1 MRDLELKCEI
11 DEFAHPLLIGDE
23 LHLRQVFINILGNS
37 VKFTPDGGTIYLR
50 AKEMKDVAG
59 RALYR
64 FELADTGIGM
74 KADFLPHL
82 FEAFA
87 QEDGGMR
94 TTYKGTGLGM
104 AITKKFVDMMEGTIE
119 VTSELNVGTTFV
131 IEMWF
136 DIDVDAREDE
146 NKAEFHA
153 NLKDMKALLV
163 EDIELNLEI
172 ARSILEEE
180 GAVITP
186 AMNGQEAVDAFC
198 NNPPGTFDVI
208 IMDIMMPVM
217 DGITATKTIRAL
229 EREDAGTIPI
239 IAMTANAYEEDIR
252 STREAGMDAH
262 LSKPIDVNVLF
273 KTLSHFYPPAN
284 KTDRRSD
291 LKGLNVLLADDVE
304 LNLEIAG
311 TVLTDEGAEVVSVQ
325 NGQEALELFR
335 DSAAGTFDVILMDV
349 HMPVMDG
356 LDAARAIRS
365 LEREDAGTIPIIAMT
380 ADVYEEDV
388 RKTKEAGMNGHLT
401 KPLNVEKMIWLLSGY
416 RGS

>member
-1 MRDLELKCEI
+1 MIK
-11 DEFAHPLLIGDE
+11 
-23 LHLRQVFINILGNS
+23 V
-37 VKFTPDGGTIYLR
+37 
-50 AKEMKDVAG
+50 
-59 RALYR
+59 
-64 FELADTGIGM
+64 
-74 KADFLPHL
+74 
-82 FEAFA
+82 
-87 QEDGGMR
+87 
-94 TTYKGTGLGM
+94 
-104 AITKKFVDMMEGTIE
+104 
-119 VTSELNVGTTFV
+119 
-131 IEMWF
+131 
-136 DIDVDAREDE
+136 
-146 NKAEFHA
+146 
-153 NLKDMKALLV
+153 LLV
-163 EDIELNLEI
+163 DDEDIEREAMAEIIPWEKLGMELVDMAWNGIEGLEKI
-172 ARSILEEE
+172 QMHRPDL
-180 GAVITP
+180 VIT
-186 AMNGQEAVDAFC
+186 
-198 NNPPGTFDVI
+198 
-208 IMDIMMPVM
+208 DIKMPVM